1 MPGEMFTLTTSAHS
15 AGEFN
20 EEAAFLWNIT
30 LCELNCYKLIG
41 FQATPTSEDII
52 VNK

>member
-1 MPGEMFTLTTSAHS
+1 MAANF

-20 EEAAFLWNIT
+20 EEAAFLWNAT
-30 LCELNCYKLIG
+30 LCELNYYKLIG
-41 FQATPTSEDII
+41 FQATSTSEDII